1 MAKKKKAE
9 TIQDIMD
16 RIQEDIDILRDKAID
31 LEENQC
37 ECDSSD
43 SDDDFSDDD
52 DDEDEEDKE

>member
-52 DDEDEEDKE
+52 EDEEDKE

>member
-1 MAKKKKAE
+1 MAKKKKVD

-31 LEENQC
+31 LEDNQC

-43 SDDDFSDDD
+43 SDDDFSEDEDE
-52 DDEDEEDKE
+52 DEDEE

>member
-1 MAKKKKAE
+1 MAKKPKNE

-16 RIQEDIDILRDKAID
+16 RIQEDLDLLRDKAQE
-31 LEENQC
+31 LEDNQC

-52 DDEDEEDKE
+52 EDEDEE

>member
-16 RIQEDIDILRDKAID
+16 RIQEDIDILRDKTLD
-31 LEENQC
+31 LEDNQC

-52 DDEDEEDKE
+52 DEDEDTE